1 MNITEPLVDQISGL
15 SRLELSQEERAA
27 TTKELERILTYMELL
42 NQVDTTGVEP
52 LSHVF
57 PLRNVTRPDET
68 EPSYD
73 RAALLAASPASDE
86 ETFLTPKTIE

>member
-1 MNITEPLVDQISGL
+1 MNITEPLMEQIAVL
-15 SRLELSQEERAA
+15 SQLELSQEERAA
-27 TTKELERILTYMELL
+27 MAKEIERILTYMELL

-52 LSHVF
+52 LSHIF
-57 PLRNVTRPDET
+57 PIHNVTRPDET

-86 ETFLTPKTIE
+86 ETFLTPKAIG